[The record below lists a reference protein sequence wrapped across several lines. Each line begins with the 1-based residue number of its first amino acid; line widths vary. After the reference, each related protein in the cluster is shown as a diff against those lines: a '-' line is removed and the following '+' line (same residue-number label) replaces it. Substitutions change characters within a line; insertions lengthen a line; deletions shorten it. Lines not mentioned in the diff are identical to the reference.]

1 MAKIKITHKHTRS
14 DDEVVQAAKGLAERL
29 EKEHGLICEWFD
41 HSATMKG
48 KGVSGRL
55 LIAPGR
61 IDIEVTLGL
70 AMSLFKGLVEKEMR
84 DYLVRHLS

>member
-14 DDEVVQAAKGLAERL
+14 DAEVVEAAKGLATRL
-29 EKEHGLICEWFD
+29 EKEHGLSCEWSE
-41 HSATMKG
+41 HGAIMKG

-55 LIAPGR
+55 LISPGQ
-61 IDIEVTLGL
+61 IDIEVSLGL